1 MFLNWDL
8 DAMRLKIN
16 VRGIK
21 MKKLISIL
29 LVCIMVGTML
39 AGCNT
44 ESNNNQ
50 PDPTSPASNEN
61 EQTAEIV
68 DGKFVNTRSITVEIY
83 DRGNDGGSDPTNN
96 AYTNFI
102 KEGMLRDHNV
112 KVEFVKVP
120 RWTEVE
126 QMNNL
131 LAANKAPDVCVTY
144 SYPTVQ
150 TYANMGGIVDLN
162 PYLDEYKDLLPNLW
176 NLLGDHNIYYNQDP
190 DKKTVWALEAVL
202 FQNKRVNTFVRED
215 WLKALEIPEPTNIQ
229 EFENM
234 LKAFKANASKLL
246 GADANK
252 MIPFSIGSDVGW
264 RADTMLN
271 SFVPGDYSDKD
282 MYVNGF
288 DDRRMLWPGYKDGIK
303 KLNQWYNE
311 GLIWSDFALYKQ
323 GDKTEDNLI
332 KSGYVG
338 AFIHN
343 WDYPYRDGDNG
354 ITANLKSLVGPDAAF
369 IAVDTFKNDKGEYKK
384 YLSPPVDRKVFLP
397 ATNKEPLAS
406 LLYLDW
412 ISKLENRSYLQIGD
426 EGVTHEKLE
435 DRSIKLLAAKGDSIM
450 NSPNNIDY
458 TITINGLDLG
468 DPDLT
473 LKSIANG
480 YAGVDSRLVAKAYEV
495 ASNDAYVG
503 KRVSAGPI
511 NSEEGQGPAL
521 KEKRDAMLPQAV
533 TAKTDKFDAIFD
545 SGLQDYLTSGGQ
557 AIIDERKAAYEKY
570 YE

>member
-1 MFLNWDL
+1 
-8 DAMRLKIN
+8 
-16 VRGIK
+16 

-288 DDRRMLWPGYKDGIK
+288 DDRRMLWLGYKDGIK

-354 ITANLKSLVGPDAAF
+354 ITANLKSLVGSDAAF